1 MGADSVPRPKTAAPS
16 RAFISAEETE
26 LCPRACTVVAGS
38 MVRKLVL
45 VVEDDSEDQ
54 DRIARSFD
62 ECTNDVE
69 LQFVDSAEEAA
80 ECVFRHRGAMRS
92 SKGRRPSLILLETE
106 LARGG
111 GRELLRTIRKSAE
124 SSTIPVVILSKR
136 RDGDAIRMG
145 YRLGANS
152 YFAKPDTLDGF
163 RSVIRVL
170 ETYWL
175 RRASLPS

>member
-1 MGADSVPRPKTAAPS
+1 VGADCASRPKTAAPS
-16 RAFISAEETE
+16 RAFIAADETE
-26 LCPRACTVVAGS
+26 VCPRACTVVAGS
-38 MVRKLVL
+38 LVRKLVL
-45 VVEDDSEDQ
+45 IVEDDSEDQ
-54 DRIARSFD
+54 ERIARSFD

-69 LQFVDSAEEAA
+69 LQFVGSAEEAM
-80 ECVFRHRGAMRS
+80 ECVFRHRGATRAS
-92 SKGRRPSLILLETE
+92 SGRRPSLILLETE

-124 SSTIPVVILSKR
+124 TSTIPVVIFSKR
-136 RDGDAIRMG
+136 RDADAIRTC